1 MPSHRVSIQA
11 EPHIVMHEDD
21 PVLTKR
27 WNKVTKYWTRQNV
40 KRVAWVFGVVTLAL
54 LLFNQALVIN
64 LYNGLERE
72 RRDRI
77 IGTDEAI
84 CSLIDLVPPGNVRV
98 DAQRDKYKCG
108 PYVPGPGDPSSISP
122 SSPRSAP
129 SASTPNSTATVT
141 QTGTVTLTS
150 TGKALTSTLPPVTI
164 TKTSVIPNVTL
175 TKLATVTITVPLV
188 TITVP

>member
-1 MPSHRVSIQA
+1 MPAHRINP

-21 PVLTKR
+21 PVLVRR
-27 WNKVTKYWTRQNV
+27 WSRFLTRQNV
-40 KRVAWVFGVVTLAL
+40 KRVAWVFAVVTLAL

-64 LYNGLERE
+64 LYNGLEKE
-72 RRDRI
+72 RHDRI

-108 PYVPGPGDPSSISP
+108 PYIPGPGDPRSISP
-122 SSPRSAP
+122 SSPGSAP
-129 SASTPNSTATVT
+129 SASTPSSRATVT

-150 TGKALTSTLPPVTI
+150 TGKALTSTLPPVTV
-164 TKTSVIPNVTL
+164 TKTSVVPNVTL

-188 TITVP
+188 TVTIP